1 MPFSNLALPDY
12 LIQAIEKLK
21 FKEPTPIQE
30 KAIPVINT
38 GVDIIAQAQTG
49 TGKTAAFGFPLIQR
63 LSELPPKKKKISVL
77 GLILVPTRELAI
89 QLDVAIK
96 SYAEFVEK
104 PLKTTTIIG
113 GEARDGQKR
122 VLRMGVDVIIAT
134 PGRLLEMI
142 ELGEVRLVEL
152 KMLILDEADKMLD
165 LGFNDELNELLEKLP
180 KKRQTLLFSATLP
193 QKVIQLSK
201 KILMDPVEVSIDSE
215 DMTVEA
221 IEQRVIRVNLH
232 QRRPLLYHLIK
243 AEDWGQT
250 IIFVSSKRSAHNLC
264 AKLRRDGLSCEAFH
278 SDLKQDER
286 AKALRKFKN
295 KDVRTLIATDLASR
309 GIDISKVSHVVNF
322 DLPRAPMDYIHR
334 IGRTGRA
341 GEQGVA
347 ISFIDQNSEAHFKL
361 IEKRAEVK
369 LVPEEISG
377 FEYVREAPIKKKGNS
392 PVKGKRKSKKDKLR
406 DASQNNPS
414 PSED

>member
-1 MPFSNLALPDY
+1 MSFSTLALPDY

-21 FKEPTPIQE
+21 FKDPTPIQE

-89 QLDVAIK
+89 QVDVAIK
-96 SYAEFVEK
+96 SYAEFVER

-122 VLRMGVDVIIAT
+122 VLRMGVDIVIAT

-142 ELGEVRLVEL
+142 ELGEIRLVEL

-165 LGFNDELNELLEKLP
+165 LGFNDELNELLENLP
-180 KKRQTLLFSATLP
+180 KKRQNLLFSATLP

-201 KILMDPVEVSIDSE
+201 KLLTDPVEVSIDSE
-215 DMTVEA
+215 EMTVEA

-232 QRRPLLYHLIK
+232 QRRPLLYQLIK
-243 AEDWGQT
+243 EEEWGQT
-250 IIFVSSKRSAHNLC
+250 IIFVSSKRAAHNLC
-264 AKLRRDGLSCEAFH
+264 AKLKRDGLSCEAFH

-286 AKALRKFKN
+286 SKALRKFKN
-295 KDVRTLIATDLASR
+295 KDVRTLIATDLAAR

-322 DLPRAPMDYIHR
+322 DLPRSPMDYIHR

-347 ISFIDQNSEAHFKL
+347 ISFIDQNNEAHFKL

-369 LVPEEISG
+369 LIAEEIAG
-377 FEYVREAPIKKKGNS
+377 FEYVQEAPIKE
-392 PVKGKRKSKKDKLR
+392 KRVW
-406 DASQNNPS
+406 AS
-414 PSED
+414 

>member
-1 MPFSNLALPDY
+1 MTFAELELEDQLLEAIDY
-12 LIQAIEKLK
+12 MGFTEA
-21 FKEPTPIQE
+21 TPIQE
-30 KAIPVINT
+30 KAIPEILKNN
-38 GVDIIAQAQTG
+38 DILACAQTG
-49 TGKTAAFGFPLIQR
+49 TGKTGAFVLPILNKLVHKEDTSINTLI
-63 LSELPPKKKKISVL
+63 V
-77 GLILVPTRELAI
+77 VPTRELAI

-201 KILMDPVEVSIDSE
+201 KILRDPVEVSIDSE